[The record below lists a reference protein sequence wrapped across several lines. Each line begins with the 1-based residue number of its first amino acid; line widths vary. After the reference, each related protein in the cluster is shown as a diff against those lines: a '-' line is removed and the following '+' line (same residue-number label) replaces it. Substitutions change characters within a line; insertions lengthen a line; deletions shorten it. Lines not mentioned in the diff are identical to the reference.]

1 MGQAG
6 VAPKILWQPFLTV
19 SGMVGVINSF
29 LAVAFVGFVVKVAG
43 AGLSLA
49 ISLGAVFF
57 FVAVAGHLRRQ
68 TGSVA
73 PSRSPRPCRLGPRP
87 AFGGIGMT
95 SNPLVGTW
103 RLISWKN
110 RSVEGRVSYP
120 LGEDAAGY
128 IMYKED
134 GFVFVAI
141 ARSNRSRFVAGDLLR
156 GSTEEKAQAAEG

>member
-73 PSRSPRPCRLGPRP
+73 PSRSP
-87 AFGGIGMT
+87 
-95 SNPLVGTW
+95 
-103 RLISWKN
+103 
-110 RSVEGRVSYP
+110 
-120 LGEDAAGY
+120 
-128 IMYKED
+128 
-134 GFVFVAI
+134 
-141 ARSNRSRFVAGDLLR
+141 
-156 GSTEEKAQAAEG
+156 